1 MSTERLSTDSL
12 SVLFLLPLEGDTM
25 KKTITEITEKFGTD
39 GKIIERITKTT
50 TEENFVTLPYTYP
63 YGIAGTGTAQS
74 TPRYA
79 ITATTTTL

>member
-1 MSTERLSTDSL
+1 
-12 SVLFLLPLEGDTM
+12 M

-39 GKIIERITKTT
+39 GKIIERVTKTT
-50 TEENFVTLPYTYP
+50 TEEDCSTLSYTHP
-63 YGIAGTGTAQS
+63 YGIGGTGTVQS